1 MIAFKFVS
9 IQQVVE
15 FYHRL
20 IQNADFG
27 LEHSNKS
34 KMASSLKDINA
45 TKVELEDEEFLI
57 DDNGDIVDDGNTT
70 SIN

>member
-1 MIAFKFVS
+1 MT
-9 IQQVVE
+9 
-15 FYHRL
+15 
-20 IQNADFG
+20 
-27 LEHSNKS
+27 
-34 KMASSLKDINA
+34 SSLKDTNA